1 MRLSLEQ
8 GTLDETR
15 WKVRLGV
22 EAEKD
27 FVRILKYTADTFGE
41 WQASIYKAKLT
52 DAFAAL
58 ESGPD
63 APGSVS
69 RDEIL
74 PNLRS
79 LHVARHR
86 RGGRHF
92 IMYRATRGQV
102 IEVVRILHDAM
113 DLARNIPR
121 ETS

>member
-1 MRLSLEQ
+1 MSRPKRTS
-8 GTLDETR
+8 
-15 WKVRLGV
+15 
-22 EAEKD
+22 
-27 FVRILKYTADTFGE
+27 VRILKYTADTFGE

-52 DAFAAL
+52 DAIAAL

-92 IMYRATRGQV
+92 TIMYRATHNGTGHRG
-102 IEVVRILHDAM
+102 RAHSLHDAM
-113 DLARNIPR
+113 DLARHIPR

>member
-1 MRLSLEQ
+1 MRLSLKQ
-8 GTLDETR
+8 GTLDEDALESSPR
-15 WKVRLGV
+15 V

-41 WQASIYKAKLT
+41 WQASIYKTKLT

-58 ESGPD
+58 ESGPN

-79 LHVARHR
+79 LHVERHR

-113 DLARNIPR
+113 DLARHIPR